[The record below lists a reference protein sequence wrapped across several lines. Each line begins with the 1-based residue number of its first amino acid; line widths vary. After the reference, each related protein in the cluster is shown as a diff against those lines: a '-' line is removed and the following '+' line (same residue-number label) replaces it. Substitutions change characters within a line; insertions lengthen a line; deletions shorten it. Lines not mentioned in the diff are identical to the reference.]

1 MTQWRTI
8 IVGTKFRGKAA
19 VVALGQ
25 LRQGDAL
32 ELRREPDNPHD
43 SNAIAVYHGSDHL
56 GYVPRTETPGIA
68 AAIDAG
74 TLLSTSLEVEAIV
87 DVNARAVLF
96 APKITIRSL

>member
-1 MTQWRTI
+1 MVQWRTT
-8 IVGTKFRGKAA
+8 IVGTKYRGRGA

-25 LRQGDAL
+25 LRKGEAL

-43 SNAIAVYHGSDHL
+43 SNAVAVYHGSDHL
-56 GYVPRTETPGIA
+56 GYVPRTSNIVLA

-74 TLLSTSLEVEAIV
+74 ALFSASIEVEAIV
-87 DVNARAVLF
+87 DAHARAVLF